1 MPNHRKSFLKE
12 GTFSISNIEEKHVN
26 MSSEEIL
33 PVTAESNYK
42 VQVTDICDGN
52 AQEGVLQITIA
63 EPVIVLPNQVGND
76 YHTRTMQL
84 IDVLG
89 ESKLV
94 TEYDKYKPKVER
106 YAGEE
111 MYLGD
116 LMKIITQLE
125 VQLNLKAECLKK
137 EVVDTQQEKVKNS
150 YVGISLLRTDSP
162 DKLHLDNLMDKLKS
176 ISLLKQIFYATKCV
190 FKY

>member
-63 EPVIVLPNQVGND
+63 EPVMCYQI
-76 YHTRTMQL
+76 
-84 IDVLG
+84 
-89 ESKLV
+89 KLV
-94 TEYDKYKPKVER
+94 
-106 YAGEE
+106 
-111 MYLGD
+111 M
-116 LMKIITQLE
+116 IITREQ
-125 VQLNLKAECLKK
+125 C
-137 EVVDTQQEKVKNS
+137 
-150 YVGISLLRTDSP
+150 SLL
-162 DKLHLDNLMDKLKS
+162 M
-176 ISLLKQIFYATKCV
+176 LLAKAN
-190 FKY
+190 